1 MDGGSSESIT
11 DDFSDL
17 ESYWE
22 MDSIQINGV
31 TSNVKVEHTYKGIYR
46 MTTRSDKV
54 MLILTHTYPNHRT
67 SSFALTTQLK
77 VTMHSGSG
85 INTSILMQVQATF
98 DFLRLRCNHVKL

>member
-46 MTTRSDKV
+46 MTTRSDKA
-54 MLILTHTYPNHRT
+54 MLILTHYLPQSSHLIICPNDTVESNNAFRCWNQHVHLNTGSGYIRFST
-67 SSFALTTQLK
+67 LGLTT
-77 VTMHSGSG
+77 
-85 INTSILMQVQATF
+85 
-98 DFLRLRCNHVKL
+98 